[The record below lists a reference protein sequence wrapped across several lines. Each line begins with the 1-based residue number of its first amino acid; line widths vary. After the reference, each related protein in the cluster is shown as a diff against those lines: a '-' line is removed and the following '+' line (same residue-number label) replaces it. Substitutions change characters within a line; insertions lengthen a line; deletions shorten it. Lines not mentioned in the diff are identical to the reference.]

1 MKNPK
6 FKNKKR
12 FYHRLSSYL
21 MFKQGLKGVFYYK
34 LQLIIIITLTFFA
47 TLLLSVGMSTDKRLN
62 NDFNNYVNNSQRFN
76 TTYQYRVN
84 NAASKVILHY
94 FPTADLQPAYTVYG
108 SPKGKNPRNVSDY
121 NILFNSNKYN
131 DNYGMP
137 FDLFT
142 SATGQTA
149 FGSLIKIAAPSLVK
163 VTFTPG
169 KKTITYNPS
178 IGSSK
183 TLEGVF
189 NKNVNNYL
197 LALQQS
203 SVGKKLSDI
212 KTSLIGY
219 DFLHFL
225 QTNSAPSISAVS
237 DFVHQIGI
245 SYYLS
250 ALYNYFYSWFRSR
263 ITNYFQYFVS
273 RAITDAKN
281 NLENINTAAELQT
294 FLNNDLQDPSLF
306 QNQLADFAVLVN
318 SSPSLDAVNR
328 ITALAY
334 EYMMGSRMDSGTIYD
349 FPDKNF
355 IGSYIQNVQKQTP
368 TTNNTLS
375 ALGES
380 IYRSGFRGVAS
391 PIVNLSPQGQAI
403 SSTSAYGLSSTLL
416 IKEPFQLFNQGISH
430 QPEKQFLFHQ
440 QLAANVAGFKINF
453 RNEVFSF
460 NNATKRSTRF
470 VILQNDPTDGYDFFH
485 VNLHII
491 KGTAPFLN
499 NQVVVSPQYA
509 RANRVDVGDVISIN
523 GISVYVSGY
532 GTDPYSF
539 IPNASQQG
547 ILPNVEDSAVIY
559 GSNDLRDV
567 IANATSS
574 VNQDYTNVFLT
585 HQNMDLFGNR
595 SVGFDND
602 LYASLLLSGV
612 NNVFE
617 SVNFFTNPFPKNDIP
632 SSQTTNLS
640 FQNFNKSNYHYN
652 WTLLPLALRI
662 FVIVTFVSSG
672 ILFLIAIAA
681 IVISIHKTIKRQASQ
696 IAILKAMGCSN
707 QVISFSYLMYAF
719 LIIAF
724 VIPLGWLFGILV
736 QWPTS
741 EVFQTFFSLNYL
753 QIVFDWRPLLIAMA
767 VFGSLSIIVSV
778 IAAYQILRKNVADII
793 RPGSYY
799 KNNRL
804 LVWAKST
811 IFRNTKFLTRF
822 RLSVTS
828 TSVRS
833 IGVFS
838 VVIFIASM
846 LITVSLALPSFIA
859 NISNSYFKDLKYK
872 NSFQLDSPVFNSPLS
887 KSSSSYWEG
896 PYALEKQWSQQGSFN
911 PDGSATPVP
920 GYRNFALYN
929 QSMSNVSA
937 IPTFLYQGKQPF
949 TPKAEAAGDWGWT
962 GDLFAKDFLQALG
975 TLEGMFGNNIA
986 LAVGHGFNLG
996 VIDGLIAATYH
1007 STNFKDGQGNLN
1019 LAKRINAL
1027 SNINNTFNTGLGSI
1041 IAQIFG
1047 KPIGQG
1053 PWRQQ
1058 IIDQLLNETPPFV
1071 SNYVNSTSSRQE
1083 QFGFGWSYT
1092 QAATGADT
1100 ETTTIPTL
1108 LGDNNLPLTGVSP
1121 TSQIVQFPKSGKQK
1135 LLVPISAINTLTDY
1149 LHDYAINKPTA
1160 PAGNIEADGIQIYN
1174 KSTNTL
1180 TIPVYANEQAAAQLR
1195 YRGNNLYTANVLPQ
1209 ENVYQFLNQAK
1220 QWQLLPKNW
1229 WSYDDSDFVNSQII
1243 AGKQIPAGY
1252 KQKYLEENFH
1262 YYLNPFTIPD
1272 SEFTYNE
1279 QYNQNGDNRGKIA
1292 QNAYGFVDNYFPV
1305 NRPNEKMPAPFVR
1318 PWFELSNLHLYVPAN
1333 LVNTSFLDP
1342 ANLNSPNLQ
1351 TKVYTKVNAAQVP
1364 SSVTS
1369 GYPSVTEWYKFTP
1382 YSFFYDPRYTPED
1395 AKAPLGNLLNKYASW
1410 IRSSLVNPRQATL
1423 RVEPINNSIPA
1434 AQSKTITSPLYPK
1447 LNIRYVVRGT
1457 VQTYDSATLFADEQ
1471 LVNAILG
1478 YSQARNYH
1486 FTFNRITENNPS
1498 KTGFQF
1504 MNPNVEQ
1511 VVKDSKDNNFVFK
1524 NESQAPLMWY
1534 NSIYSRFTEPT
1545 PITTFYADGQDKFT
1559 GAYFTN
1565 NATDTLYN
1573 HGNLVSNV
1581 NLLSTKE
1588 LLVNR
1593 LTAVCLSVAVVVII
1607 FIIVCAILL
1616 ILLISNLF
1624 VAEYERFMV
1633 LMKTDGYTTGQIVR
1647 NTINI
1652 YSIYVLMAWGAGAAL
1667 GWLGLYLFHNY
1678 AFSVLGIALPFAL
1691 AWWAFL
1697 VSFVL
1702 VGLMY
1707 TSVYLLTL
1715 HKIRGNTV
1723 ELLRDTQ
1730 RRL

>member
-6 FKNKKR
+6 LKNKKR

-34 LQLIIIITLTFFA
+34 LQLIIIIALTFFA
-47 TLLLSVGMSTDKRLN
+47 TVLLSVGMSTDKRLN

-84 NAASKVILHY
+84 NAASKTIIDY

-108 SPKGKNPRNVSDY
+108 SPTGTSARDDSGY
-121 NILFNSNKYN
+121 NILFNNNKYN

-142 SATGQTA
+142 SAAGQTA
-149 FGSLIKIAAPSLVK
+149 FKALMTDSASSLVT
-163 VTFTPG
+163 VQFDLPT
-169 KKTITYNPS
+169 KTITYNPS
-178 IGSSK
+178 VVTIPDFQK
-183 TLEGVF
+183 IF
-189 NKNVNNYL
+189 NNNVSNYL

-203 SVGKKLSDI
+203 SAGKKLSDV

-225 QTNSAPSISAVS
+225 QTNSASGISAVS
-237 DFVHQIGI
+237 DFVNQIGI
-245 SYYLS
+245 KYYLS
-250 ALYNYFYSWFRSR
+250 ALYNYFDNWFNSR
-263 ITNYFQYFVS
+263 IKVYFQYFVS

-281 NLENINTAAELQT
+281 NLQNINSANDLQT
-294 FLNNDLQDPSLF
+294 FLNNDLQNPSLF
-306 QNQLADFAVLVN
+306 QNQLADFAVTVKTG
-318 SSPSLDAVNR
+318 PSQAAVKR

-334 EYMMGSRMDSGTIYD
+334 EYMMGTRWDSGTIYN

-368 TTNNTLS
+368 TLDNTLS

-380 IYRSGFRGVAS
+380 IFRTGFRGVAS
-391 PIVNLSPQGQAI
+391 PLVNLSPQGQTI

-416 IKEPFQLFNQGISH
+416 ISEPFQSFNQGISQ

-470 VILQNDPTDGYDFFH
+470 VVLQNDPNDGYDFFH

-491 KGTAPFLN
+491 KGSAPFLN

-509 RANRVDVGDVISIN
+509 RANRVDVGDIISIN
-523 GISVYVSGY
+523 GVSVYVSGY

-547 ILPNVEDSAVIY
+547 ILPNVEDSAVVY
-559 GSNDLRDV
+559 GSSGLRNV
-567 IANATSS
+567 IAAATSS
-574 VNQDYTNVFLT
+574 VNEDYTNVFLT
-585 HQNMDLFGNR
+585 HQNRDLFGNS

-602 LYASLLLSGV
+602 LYASMLLSRP
-612 NNVFE
+612 NNVFQ
-617 SVNFFTNPFPKNDIP
+617 SVNFFTNPLPQNNIP
-632 SSQTTNLS
+632 SSDTTNLS

-681 IVISIHKTIKRQASQ
+681 IVISIHKTIRRQASQ

-707 QVISFSYLMYAF
+707 PVISFSYLMYAF

-724 VIPLGWLFGILV
+724 VIPIGWLFGILV

-767 VFGSLSIIVSV
+767 VFGSLSIIVSI

-838 VVIFIASM
+838 LVIFVASM

-887 KSSSSYWEG
+887 KSSTSYWEG
-896 PYALEKQWSQQGSFN
+896 PYALEKQWSKQGSFN

-920 GYRNFALYN
+920 GYRNIALYN
-929 QSMSNVSA
+929 QSISSASA
-937 IPTFLYQGKQPF
+937 IPSFLYQGTKSF
-949 TPKAEAAGDWGWT
+949 TPNPAGDWGWT
-962 GDLFAKDFLQALG
+962 SDLFAGDFLKALG

-996 VIDGLIAATYH
+996 TIDALIAAAYH
-1007 STNFKDGQGNLN
+1007 SKNFEDSATGNVN

-1027 SNINNTFNTGLGSI
+1027 SNINNTFNTGLGSV

-1047 KPIGQG
+1047 KPLSQG

-1058 IIDQLLNETPPFV
+1058 IIDQLLDETPPFV
-1071 SNYVNSTSSRQE
+1071 SNYVNSTASRQE

-1092 QAATGADT
+1092 QATTSADT

-1108 LGDNNLPLTGVSP
+1108 LGNNNLPLTGVSP
-1121 TSQIVQFPKSGKQK
+1121 TSQIVRFPENGKQK
-1135 LLVPISAINTLTDY
+1135 LLVPISAVNTLTDY
-1149 LHDYAINKPTA
+1149 LHDYAINEPTK

-1195 YRGNNLYTANVLPQ
+1195 YRGNNLYTSNVLPQ
-1209 ENVYQFLNQAK
+1209 ENVYQFLNNAK

-1229 WSYDDSDFVNSQII
+1229 WIYNDSDFVNSG
-1243 AGKQIPAGY
+1243 AKIPPGY
-1252 KQKYLEENFH
+1252 RQKYVEENSK
-1262 YYLNPFTIPD
+1262 YYLNPFAIPD
-1272 SEFTYNE
+1272 SEFTYND
-1279 QYNQNGDNRGKIA
+1279 QYNQNGSIA
-1292 QNAYGFVDNYFPV
+1292 YGAYGFVDNYFPSS
-1305 NRPNEKMPAPFVR
+1305 RPNEKVPAPFVR
-1318 PWFELSNLHLYVPAN
+1318 PWFELSHLHLYVPTN

-1351 TKVYTKVNAAQVP
+1351 PKVYTKVPGSQVP
-1364 SSVTS
+1364 SSVTA
-1369 GYPSVTEWYKFTP
+1369 GYPNGDKVEWYQFTP

-1410 IRSSLVNPRQATL
+1410 IRSSLVNSRQNTL
-1423 RVEPINNSIPA
+1423 RVESINNSIPSG
-1434 AQSKTITSPLYPK
+1434 QSKTITSPLYPK

-1457 VQTYDSATLFADEQ
+1457 VQTYDSATLFADQQ
-1471 LVNAILG
+1471 LINAILG
-1478 YSQARNYH
+1478 YSQARNYN
-1486 FTFNRITENNPS
+1486 FSFNRITQTSPS
-1498 KTGFQF
+1498 NAGFQF
-1504 MNPNVEQ
+1504 LNPNVEQ
-1511 VVKDSKDNNFVFK
+1511 VVQDSQDNNFVFK
-1524 NESQAPLMWY
+1524 NQSQAPLMWN

-1565 NATDTLYN
+1565 NPNDNLYN
-1573 HGNLVSNV
+1573 HGNFISNV

-1607 FIIVCAILL
+1607 FIIVCAVLL

-1652 YSIYVLMAWGAGAAL
+1652 YSIYVLMAWGAGAAV
-1667 GWLGLYLFHNY
+1667 GWLGLYLLHSY

-1707 TSVYLLTL
+1707 TSVYLLAL